1 MFTEITLKTTVNLTS
16 RDLSARSRRV
26 DQLIECHLVS
36 GGYDYLVKFVTTG
49 IDECQAIM
57 EQLLDLEIRIDKY
70 FTFVVLKSP
79 LIKVHLPLAMSP
91 RRTSDFHVS
100 Q

>member
-1 MFTEITLKTTVNLTS
+1 M
-16 RDLSARSRRV
+16 
-26 DQLIECHLVS
+26 VS

-57 EQLLDLEIRIDKY
+57 EQLLDLEIR
-70 FTFVVLKSP
+70 
-79 LIKVHLPLAMSP
+79 PLAMSP